1 VASPYTIMDRDPF
14 TETPCWRT

>member
-1 VASPYTIMDRDPF
+1 MATPYTIMDRDPV